1 MEEFEKGIRWKQRF
15 HNFEKAYNL
24 LKDTV
29 EIEHPSDAERA
40 GLIKFFEMTFELSW
54 KLLKD
59 YQEIEGFIIKSPRD
73 ALKQAFQSGIVKDG
87 HSWIEALENRNL
99 TVHTYE
105 EETAKEVE
113 LKIRKKYFP
122 VIKELYLLFKEKSSV
137 E

>member
-1 MEEFEKGIRWKQRF
+1 MLEREALDKDIRWKQRF
-15 HNFEKAYNL
+15 QNFEKVYNL

-29 EIEHPSDAERA
+29 EIEHPSEAERA
-40 GLIKFFEMTFELSW
+40 GLIKFFEMTF
-54 KLLKD
+54 
-59 YQEIEGFIIKSPRD
+59 EIEGFIIKSPRD

-113 LKIRKKYFP
+113 LKIRKNYFP
-122 VIKELYLLFKEKSSV
+122 VIKELYLLFKEKR
-137 E
+137 

>member
-1 MEEFEKGIRWKQRF
+1 MEELGKDIRWKQRF
-15 HNFEKAYNL
+15 QNFEKAYKL
-24 LKDTV
+24 LRDAIV
-29 EIEHPSDAERA
+29 IEDPSEAERA

-54 KLLKD
+54 KLIKD
-59 YQEIEGFIIKSPRD
+59 YQEKEGFIIKSPRD
-73 ALKQAFQSGIVKDG
+73 ALKQAFQSDLIKDG

-122 VIKELYLLFKEKSSV
+122 IIKDLYLLFKEKSSIL
-137 E
+137 

>member
-1 MEEFEKGIRWKQRF
+1 MEEFEKDIRWKQRF
-15 HNFEKAYNL
+15 QNFEKAYNL